1 MAAACASSVATATP
15 ITSQWNASTK
25 TRSSAMFI
33 TVAAVMAARARG
45 MHVALL
51 SGGTGGKLRPLCDV
65 SVVVGASET
74 FMVQELHLPV
84 YHALCLMLEYAFF
97 PPRP

>member
-1 MAAACASSVATATP
+1 
-15 ITSQWNASTK
+15 
-25 TRSSAMFI
+25 
-33 TVAAVMAARARG
+33 MAARARG
-45 MHVALL
+45 MRVALL

-65 SVVVGASET
+65 SVVVGVSET

-97 PPRP
+97 PPAQ

>member
-1 MAAACASSVATATP
+1 MHLDLRQRRKRRGSG
-15 ITSQWNASTK
+15 Q
-25 TRSSAMFI
+25 
-33 TVAAVMAARARG
+33 AARARG
-45 MHVALL
+45 MRVALL

-65 SVVVGASET
+65 SVVVAFSET

-97 PPRP
+97 PPAQ